1 MPLYRYSLWVL
12 LAAQLLAA
20 PAHAIN
26 FSLFESDF
34 EEEKKPWDELQA
46 QLPAYPNVSQALP
59 FEVPPSR
66 PAQFFIDPKSI
77 SVGADGVVRYT
88 LITQSSSGSLQ
99 VSYEGIRCETREKKL
114 YAFGRTTGEWS
125 RNRFAKWQEIPSTTR
140 DPQHN
145 FLYNDFFCPESF
157 IVDSPE
163 EAVSALVNGIHPRA
177 KR

>member
-1 MPLYRYSLWVL
+1 MLFRLPLL
-12 LAAQLLAA
+12 LLLLQLLGMPAYAA
-20 PAHAIN
+20 G

-46 QLPAYPNVSQALP
+46 QLPAYPDLTRAIA

-77 SVGADGVVRYT
+77 AIGTDGVVRYT
-88 LITQSSSGSLQ
+88 LIAKSTSGTLN

-114 YAFGRTTGEWS
+114 YAFGRMEGDWS
-125 RNRFAKWQEIPSTTR
+125 RNRFAKWEEIPGRAR

-145 FLYNDFFCPESF
+145 FLYSDFFCPGSS
-157 IVDSPE
+157 IVDSAD
-163 EAVSALVNGIHPRA
+163 EAISALISGIHPRA
-177 KR
+177 KN